1 MDVSI
6 ATVKVALHRGRVR
19 LRELA
24 RGARGRACM

>member
-6 ATVKVALHRGRVR
+6 ATVKAVLHRGRDR